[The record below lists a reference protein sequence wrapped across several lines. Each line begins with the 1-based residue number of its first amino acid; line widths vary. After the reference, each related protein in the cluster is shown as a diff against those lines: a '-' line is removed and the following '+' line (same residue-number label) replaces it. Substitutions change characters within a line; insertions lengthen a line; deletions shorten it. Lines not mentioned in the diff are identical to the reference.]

1 MFRRRD
7 RGLRNGMELLSPRV
21 IPPRVAPT
29 ALMTIARTFE
39 QIDRIMLDEMQAD
52 IERRM
57 EPSNESTQGRFST
70 SPFYDTQAHT
80 DSENYVQDIKRSI
93 SHTSS
98 EIAIFAYLADS
109 RCVTAWGWVFNAVVK
124 LQGDSE
130 DCFHVQW
137 GQAKARADE
146 ILNLASRVVEKYNS
160 DECQNL
166 LSSREEVGAGIEAK
180 LTTLLSFDN
189 IHSRQ
194 TIEDIRKHHYPPHH
208 EFYLILSDRNRE
220 IKAKRKERY
229 TRTRQIVSNHV
240 ALHSSLML

>member
-7 RGLRNGMELLSPRV
+7 RGLRNGMELLSSRI

-29 ALMTIARTFE
+29 ALMTITRTFE

-52 IERRM
+52 IKRRM
-57 EPSNESTQGRFST
+57 KPGNESTQGQFST
-70 SPFYDTQAHT
+70 SPFYDTQGHT
-80 DSENYVQDIKRSI
+80 DVENYVQDIKRSV

-109 RCVTAWGWVFNAVVK
+109 RCVTAWSWVCNSVVK
-124 LQGDSE
+124 HQGDSE

-137 GQAKARADE
+137 AQAKARANE
-146 ILNLASRVVEKYNS
+146 ILNLASRVCETYNS

-166 LSSREEVGAGIEAK
+166 SSSHEEVGAGIEAK
-180 LTTLLSFDN
+180 LTTLLSFDS
-189 IHSRQ
+189 IYSRQ
-194 TIEDIRKHHYPPHH
+194 TIEDIRHHYYPPHH

-220 IKAKRKERY
+220 IKARRKERY
-229 TRTRQIVSNHV
+229 TRTRQIVSNHIT
-240 ALHSSLML
+240 LHSFFMP

>member
-29 ALMTIARTFE
+29 ALMTIVRTFE
-39 QIDRIMLDEMQAD
+39 QIDSIMLDEMQAD

-70 SPFYDTQAHT
+70 SPFYDTQAH
-80 DSENYVQDIKRSI
+80 SENYIQDIKRRI

-98 EIAIFAYLADS
+98 EIAVFAYLADS
-109 RCVTAWGWVFNAVVK
+109 RCVTAWSWVCNAVVK
-124 LQGDSE
+124 FQGDSNN
-130 DCFHVQW
+130 CFHVQW
-137 GQAKARADE
+137 AQAKAQANE
-146 ILNLASRVVEKYNS
+146 ILNLASRVVEEYDS

-166 LSSREEVGAGIEAK
+166 LSSLEEVGAGIEAK
-180 LTTLLSFDN
+180 LTTLLSFDS
-189 IHSRQ
+189 IYSRQ
-194 TIEDIRKHHYPPHH
+194 TIEDIKIHHYPPHH
-208 EFYLILSDRNRE
+208 ELYLILIDRNRE

-229 TRTRQIVSNHV
+229 TRSRQIVSNHV
-240 ALHSSLML
+240 ALHSSLMP